1 MASYLDKIL
10 STKVQEVEQQKSVL
24 NLDEIKLRIEDCS
37 PRKGF
42 IKAIKERN
50 EN

>member
-24 NLDEIKLRIEDCS
+24 NLDES
-37 PRKGF
+37 
-42 IKAIKERN
+42 N
-50 EN
+50 

>member
-24 NLDEIKLRIEDCS
+24 NLDEINLRIEV
-37 PRKGF
+37 
-42 IKAIKERN
+42 
-50 EN
+50 

>member
-24 NLDEIKLRIEDCS
+24 NLDEI
-37 PRKGF
+37 
-42 IKAIKERN
+42 N
-50 EN
+50 